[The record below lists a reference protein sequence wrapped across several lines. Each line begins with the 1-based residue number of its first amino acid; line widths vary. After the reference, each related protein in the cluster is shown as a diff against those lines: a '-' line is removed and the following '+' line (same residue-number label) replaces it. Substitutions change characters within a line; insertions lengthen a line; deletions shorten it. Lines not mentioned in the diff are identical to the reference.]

1 MRARKAKLLAG
12 VVLTTAFTVTGSNA
26 DSINIETKTTLQSLF
41 QVMTSNELGTATVGE
56 SATTTEVQSKEPGVN
71 ASLQVDSSFDN
82 SQEDSGNVI
91 SEFYGDKEM
100 LEEAEGHITALS
112 DSATPYF
119 EYISGAPVQI
129 SIDPAKPYIAT
140 VIPDEV
146 SVNTQS
152 TIRII
157 ADNET
162 IDHTFTVVN
171 KAEPE
176 QASAKTVAQ
185 CTFYHDYN
193 GYAGVAGT
201 GHFTFD
207 KRTVNNFFIGADE
220 LTYPP
225 IKQIISTTRAI
236 DGISLAT
243 GLTAFDKN
251 GNARITQGLGNLRG
265 AGIWYAGSGHHA
277 GKIHSPRRGAGFY
290 LDDNHWTTRDL
301 KQMPHGDEHTD
312 IWFSGG
318 DNYAE
323 DSAAHGRWAVEF
335 PNPPIAYSEGYF
347 ECTLVDENSSTAG
360 SESTANPED
369 TSVQSD
375 QGSPASGGG
384 SLGYLIT
391 ALTDLM
397 QVVRRRAG

>member
-1 MRARKAKLLAG
+1 MRAWKAQLLAG
-12 VVLTTAFTVTGSNA
+12 VVLTAPFTVTGSNA
-26 DSINIETKTTLQSLF
+26 DSNSVETKNMLQSLF
-41 QVMTSNELGTATVGE
+41 QVMTSNELGAATVDENITTDIQSGE
-56 SATTTEVQSKEPGVN
+56 PKVSAL
-71 ASLQVDSSFDN
+71 LQVVNPVDQSL
-82 SQEDSGNVI
+82 EDSGNVI

-100 LEEAEGHITALS
+100 LEGAEGHIMALS
-112 DSATPYF
+112 GSATPYF

-129 SIDPAKPYIAT
+129 LIDPAKPYTAT

-162 IDHTFTVVN
+162 IDHTFTVVK

-201 GHFTFD
+201 GRFSFD

-220 LTYPP
+220 LTHPP
-225 IKQIISTTRAI
+225 IQQIISTTRAI

-243 GLTAFDKN
+243 GLTAFDEN
-251 GNARITQGLGNLRG
+251 GNARVTQGLGNLRG
-265 AGIWYAGSGHHA
+265 AGIWYASSGHHG

-290 LDDNHWTTRDL
+290 LGDNRWTTRDL
-301 KQMPHGDEHTD
+301 KQIPHGDEHTD
-312 IWFSGG
+312 IWFSGEN
-318 DNYAE
+318 NYAE
-323 DSAAHGRWAVEF
+323 DSVTHGRWAVEF
-335 PNPPIAYSEGYF
+335 PNPPVAYSEGYF
-347 ECTLVDENSSTAG
+347 ECTLDDENSSTAG
-360 SESTANPED
+360 P
-369 TSVQSD
+369 
-375 QGSPASGGG
+375 
-384 SLGYLIT
+384 I
-391 ALTDLM
+391 
-397 QVVRRRAG
+397 